1 MIQYIYIY
9 ILVFWSFLSIHSL
22 KPSLG
27 GMWTIRNRIS
37 MDPKSLPYLVWDH
50 LETIWGPFGFTVNQQ
65 PEMRSVGDDSLK
77 HHARR
82 DFGQYKQSG
91 RFAARTIQLWKFEPY
106 PVYSIAM
113 KSEDLFKPHASL
125 AWRGYSPA
133 FMLSGLMRTNAFCSV
148 RTSPSTQAIL
158 QTLMWD
164 DVSQNLSH
172 TDPQI
177 DSNFQS

>member
-1 MIQYIYIY
+1 MEPFWNHVYIYNHKYGMIQYIY

-91 RFAARTIQLWKFEPY
+91 HFAARTIQPWKFEPY
-106 PVYSIAM
+106 PVYSIAQD
-113 KSEDLFKPHASL
+113 ETRQFQLPHIV
-125 AWRGYSPA
+125 SPKQ
-133 FMLSGLMRTNAFCSV
+133 FCPSGLPEV
-148 RTSPSTQAIL
+148 
-158 QTLMWD
+158 
-164 DVSQNLSH
+164 
-172 TDPQI
+172 
-177 DSNFQS
+177 QSAV